1 MKITKLKKKKKTFM
15 NYEGSM
21 YLKYFITR
29 IYLLQLILREKK
41 NVKFEINT
49 LKQKA

>member
-1 MKITKLKKKKKTFM
+1 MKITKLKKKKK
-15 NYEGSM
+15 NLLINEGIM
-21 YLKYFITR
+21 YLKYFMTI